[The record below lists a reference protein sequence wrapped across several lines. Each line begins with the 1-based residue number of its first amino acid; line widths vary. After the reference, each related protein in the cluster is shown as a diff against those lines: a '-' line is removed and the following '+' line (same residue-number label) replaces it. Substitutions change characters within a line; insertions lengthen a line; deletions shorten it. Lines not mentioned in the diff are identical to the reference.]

1 MQGTSQSLE
10 PEIKPTHTHTDTTK
24 TDKIFIASYAM
35 PNIPPKRY
43 GAIVPRYRCR
53 RTNTFLAC
61 SVGGGSG
68 SGAISHRP
76 IASSWMIAPS
86 CTCCC
91 SAASNKDALLCTDLD
106 RTNIHT
112 HTPAMTSFFAYFPVH
127 APRSASLLV
136 NSLLLPRLALH
147 FFNRFIAT
155 GSHLHTIK
163 TANRLCFAQ

>member
-10 PEIKPTHTHTDTTK
+10 PEIKPTHTDTTK

-43 GAIVPRYRCR
+43 GATVPRYRCR
-53 RTNTFLAC
+53 RTYIFLAC

-76 IASSWMIAPS
+76 IASSGDDHRHAPAAVRRPATRMRS
-86 CTCCC
+86 CVLTW
-91 SAASNKDALLCTDLD
+91 TEQ
-106 RTNIHT
+106 TFTHT
-112 HTPAMTSFFAYFPVH
+112 HTPDDLLFRLLS
-127 APRSASLLV
+127 RSCSALCCSVGQLHP
-136 NSLLLPRLALH
+136 SLPRLALH